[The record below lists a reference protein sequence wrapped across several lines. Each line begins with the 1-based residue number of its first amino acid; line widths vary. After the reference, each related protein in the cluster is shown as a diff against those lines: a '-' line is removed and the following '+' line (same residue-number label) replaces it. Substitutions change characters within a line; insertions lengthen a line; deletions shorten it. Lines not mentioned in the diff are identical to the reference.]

1 MARRRGFGWALF
13 LTFVVLPIVEI
24 YVIIQVGR
32 VIGAWWTVILLVA
45 DAILGAW
52 LVKREGRRAWQALQE
67 TIGTGRMPTK
77 QLADG
82 ALVLVGG
89 TLMIAPGFVTD
100 VFGFLCVLPFTRPLM
115 RRLLTAYLAKRVTV
129 AVTGGNGRRPGPGSG
144 PVIQG
149 DVVDR

>member
-1 MARRRGFGWALF
+1 
-13 LTFVVLPIVEI
+13 
-24 YVIIQVGR
+24 
-32 VIGAWWTVILLVA
+32 
-45 DAILGAW
+45 
-52 LVKREGRRAWQALQE
+52 
-67 TIGTGRMPTK
+67 MPTK

-100 VFGFLCVLPFTRPLM
+100 VFGFLCVLPFTRPLI